1 MRKARDLDQ
10 NRRRDLEIISA
21 LVSPGDKVL
30 DLGCGDGVFLRHLK
44 EERQAWVMGM
54 EIDPDSIYRCI
65 ANGVPVVQRDID
77 SDLAFAEDG
86 SYDLVVLSQ
95 TMQEM
100 RRPDQI
106 LDQIVRVG
114 KRAAVSFINFG
125 HWGCRMQVFF
135 SGRMPRSSQ
144 MPYQWFDTPNIH
156 FGTIKDF
163 RELCRKQGITI
174 VQETP
179 IAARFPRLTKLFPN
193 LFAVSCVF
201 VLERASNA
209 ADQ

>member
-10 NRRRDLEIISA
+10 NRRRDLEIISS
-21 LVSPGDKVL
+21 LVSPGDRVL

-44 EERQAWVMGM
+44 EDRQAQVMGM
-54 EIDPDSIYRCI
+54 EIDPESIYRCI
-65 ANGVPVVQRDID
+65 ANGVPVVQRDLD
-77 SDLAFAEDG
+77 GDLSFAEDG

-95 TMQEM
+95 TIQEM

-106 LDQIVRVG
+106 VDQIVRVG
-114 KRAAVSFINFG
+114 KLAAVSFINFG
-125 HWGCRMQVFF
+125 HWGCRVQVCF

-156 FGTIKDF
+156 FGTIRDF
-163 RELCRKQGITI
+163 RALCERLGITI

-179 IAARFPRLTKLFPN
+179 IAARFPRLTKWFPN

-201 VLERASNA
+201 VLERKSGSAVK
-209 ADQ
+209 